1 MKKENYKRIL
11 LSILISLT
19 SLIAL
24 IPFFDK
30 FEKQLEYSLFKS
42 RYHGKVREGSI
53 DDIVI
58 VDIDERSVSD
68 SKLGNYFEWKRDYF
82 AQTIDVIKN
91 KKSSVIGLDIL
102 MSKSKDNSRD
112 SLFTT
117 VLKKKSSVILGYRF
131 DNPDKYQFM
140 EPDSIPFNNFN
151 TIPFSADNFY
161 AEKKFK
167 MNIGSE
173 ILMSNA
179 NGGGFLNITKGV
191 DGVISSTPLFIRYFN
206 KLYPSFAM
214 QICLNYFGIKKENV
228 TFNDQESIVLK
239 NAEYDNKIKDIV
251 IPLNENNEMDI
262 HYQGTWQTFRTVSFY
277 DVMKNRIGKKL
288 LKNKIVLIGASLPGL
303 MDLRSTPVQEN
314 LPGVEVHANI
324 INTIIKQNFITRFD
338 RKYLVILIL
347 FFILLTNLILFSRVK
362 TLLSLI
368 IILLYSSTYIYI
380 THLLFN
386 RYDILVDQSRP
397 LYAIIFS
404 FLVAAFVSY
413 NLENREKKF
422 IKNTLGKYIPTEVS
436 KVMLAD
442 SSKLRLGGERKYI
455 SMLFTDIR
463 NFSSISE
470 MVSPEELIEF
480 LNIYLMRMT
489 AVIKRNQGTLDKFI
503 GDCIVCLFGAPLTNK
518 HVYNSCKA
526 ALEMQE
532 ELKKMRPEFK
542 NEIFQKLEIGIGVNT
557 GFATVGNIGSVEL
570 FDYTAIGD
578 NMNLA
583 SRVEGANKYYGT
595 TVLVTHNTYKD
606 VEQYFEARLI
616 DIVKVKGRNSSV
628 KLYELLY
635 DKKEADT
642 AKTEKY
648 QSLKKAYEKTFA
660 LYSKGSFKEAITLF
674 DDIYDKYQDKTS
686 LVMAVRCRELLA
698 KDMDQGWNGVWRM
711 DSK

>member
-1 MKKENYKRIL
+1 MKKENHKIIL
-11 LSILISLT
+11 FSILISLT
-19 SLIAL
+19 SLVTL

-30 FEKQLEYSLFKS
+30 FEKQLEYGLFKS
-42 RYHGKVREGSI
+42 RYYGKVREGSI

-82 AQTIDVIKN
+82 AKTVEVIKS
-91 KKSSVIGLDIL
+91 KKASVIGLDVL

-112 SLFTT
+112 SLFIS
-117 VLKKKSSVILGYRF
+117 VLKKEKSVILGYRF

-140 EPDSIPFNNFN
+140 EPDSVPFCNFN
-151 TIPFSADNFY
+151 TTVFSSDDFY

-173 ILMSNA
+173 VLMSNA
-179 NGGGFLNITKGV
+179 NAGGFLNITKGE
-191 DGVISSTPLFIRYFN
+191 DGVISSTPLFIRYFD

-214 QICLNYFGIKKENV
+214 QICLDYFNIKKEDV
-228 TFNDQESIVLK
+228 IFNDRKSIILK
-239 NAEYDNKIKDIV
+239 NVKHNNKTKNIV
-251 IPLNENNEMDI
+251 IPLNKKNEMDI

-338 RKYLVILIL
+338 RKYLVVLIL
-347 FFILLTNLILFSRVK
+347 FLIILTNLILFSRVK
-362 TLLSLI
+362 TLFSLI

-386 RYDILVDQSRP
+386 RYDVLVDQSRP
-397 LYAIIFS
+397 IYAIIFS

-422 IKNTLGKYIPTEVS
+422 IKNTLGRYIPTEVS
-436 KVMLAD
+436 KIMLAD

-463 NFSSISE
+463 DFSSISE
-470 MVSPEELIEF
+470 KVSPEELIEF

-503 GDCIVCLFGAPLTNK
+503 GDCIVCLFGAPLTNN
-518 HVYNSCKA
+518 HAYNSCKA

-542 NEIFQKLEIGIGVNT
+542 NEIFQKLEIGVGVNT

-595 TVLVTHNTYKD
+595 TVLVSHNTYKD
-606 VEQYFEARLI
+606 VEQYFEARLV

-635 DKKEADT
+635 DKKEADV
-642 AKTEKY
+642 AKVEKY
-648 QSLKKAYEKTFA
+648 QSLKKAYEKAFA
-660 LYSKGSFKEAITLF
+660 LYGKGLFEEAIVLF
-674 DDIYDKYQDKTS
+674 DNIYDKHRDKTS
-686 LVMAVRCRELLA
+686 LMMAVRCRKLLA
-698 KDMDQGWNGVWRM
+698 KDTNLGWNGVWRM
-711 DSK
+711 DEK